1 MKDVPEDETQVTCQ
15 ACGARTERDS
25 VSMTLWASGGLVVI
39 EDVPAH
45 VCVACGEQYYDDPTQ
60 AKLRDLA
67 SGGFARKD
75 VVREITVPV
84 YSLAVDASTDA
95 HEPDERQTA

>member
-1 MKDVPEDETQVTCQ
+1 MSDHETQVNCQ
-15 ACGARTERDS
+15 ACGASTERDS
-25 VSMTLWASGGLVVI
+25 VSMTLWAPGGLVVI

-84 YSLAVDASTDA
+84 YSLADDA
-95 HEPDERQTA
+95 HAGAHDSEERQTA